1 MKLKLARVWKW
12 RVRRGDEN
20 SSMGDDDLVPREC
33 LDGGCRGEADVD
45 FGGWEGE
52 F

>member
-1 MKLKLARVWKW
+1 MKLKLARVWEG
-12 RVRRGDEN
+12 RGRRGDEN
-20 SSMGDDDLVPREC
+20 SSMGDDDLVPSEC
-33 LDGGCRGEADVD
+33 LDGSCGREADVD